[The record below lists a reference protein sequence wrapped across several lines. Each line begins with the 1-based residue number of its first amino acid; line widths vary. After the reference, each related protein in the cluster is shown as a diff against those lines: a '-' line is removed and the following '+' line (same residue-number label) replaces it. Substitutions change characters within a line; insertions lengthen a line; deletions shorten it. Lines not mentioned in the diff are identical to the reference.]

1 MRVPECIQ
9 IFINF
14 LQNKNL
20 KQMKKISL
28 FTLVFLS
35 ILNFN
40 FSQDFWKSLD
50 SPNGVEINQIGIDL
64 FGNYY
69 IAVQGKHQIFRSVD
83 NCQTWESF
91 DEGLAETYIL
101 GKKFVNAPDSSLYL
115 LTSRDVFV
123 LRPHYNRWKK
133 INLNEYEYGFNDI
146 SVNPQGDIYIVG
158 SLKIYRSTNNGASFR
173 PINIVPA
180 FNSQICANGK
190 GKNFVISED
199 ENHEDVVYIFNDD
212 GSVYEK
218 KSFPTDMPWA
228 DGILYDSIENRL
240 FIYGWHDG
248 YFSDDDGLTWTKLQ
262 IGEQHNSI
270 YYLTMSPAGDL
281 FCDCWK
287 GIFKSID
294 SGNTWSKINNAE
306 NFFSSGIL
314 SLVFINAEEIFVLP
328 KYWGSNLTFEL
339 GLTDTNFEDFQKITT
354 GIKQARIN
362 EISKDKNGVMFV
374 NISYNK
380 WLISFD
386 DCQTWDTLNLPD
398 TNEYFHYI
406 EHDQNG
412 NIYGLSSNRSLYI
425 STDYGSTWSDITPE
439 EIENVYFEGIHVNP
453 AGKIYI
459 YGSGNLYISNDYGE
473 NWNTFMTQNLI
484 PFNAKWFFHSDGTI
498 YSYDIFETYFS
509 KDDGVSWS
517 RMFDSYTNIYAFH
530 IAKNG
535 DILIVRDDYDSFGAS
550 LFKYENGELIKLK
563 DNTFSNSIESNI
575 DGDIFI
581 ETQDRI
587 LRSVDNG
594 NSWEDITYNL
604 DNPNYL
610 TLYVDN
616 NQFLYTYSKYDV
628 IYKSKFSTTQNHS
641 ILGYVF
647 LDENKNCIK
656 DAEEN
661 GIQDWELKL
670 SGTIERNIT
679 TDERGE
685 FSTNLTDGSYTFKLI
700 VPDDEKW
707 KTCQIDTAI
716 VFDSEQKDTTVVM
729 FLIQKKDG
737 TSTFEVESSTSDVI
751 VYPQPF
757 SNKTNIVIKNN
768 KVPENSEFRVYN
780 RLGKLVHF
788 EKIHSN
794 NIIFNNNEL
803 PSGLYLFKVIFNNKI
818 ISSGKLIIQ

>member
-1 MRVPECIQ
+1 
-9 IFINF
+9 
-14 LQNKNL
+14 
-20 KQMKKISL
+20 MKKISL

-40 FSQDFWKSLD
+40 FSQDFWNSLD
-50 SPNGVEINQIGIDL
+50 GPNGVVINQIGIDL

-69 IAVQGKHQIFRSVD
+69 IAVKGKHHVFRSID
-83 NCQTWESF
+83 NYQTWESF
-91 DEGLAETYIL
+91 NTGLVEPYIS

-133 INLNEYEYGFNDI
+133 INLNEYEYEFNDI

-158 SLKIYRSTNNGASFR
+158 GSKIYRSTNNGASFR

-180 FNSQICANGK
+180 FNSQICTNGK

-218 KSFPTDMPWA
+218 KAFPTDMPWA
-228 DGILYDSIENRL
+228 EGILYDSIENRL
-240 FIYGWHDG
+240 FIYGWNEG

-262 IGEQHNSI
+262 IEDQYNGIN
-270 YYLTMSPAGDL
+270 YLTISPTGDL
-281 FCDCWK
+281 FCDCRK

-294 SGNTWSKINNAE
+294 SGITWSKINNAE
-306 NFFSSGIL
+306 NFCSKGIS

-328 KYWGSNLTFEL
+328 KYRGSNLTFEL
-339 GLTDTNFEDFQKITT
+339 GLTDVNFEDFQSITT
-354 GIKQARIN
+354 GIKQPRIN

-374 NISYNK
+374 NIANNK
-380 WLISFD
+380 QLISFD
-386 DCQTWDTLNLPD
+386 DCQTWDTLSLPD
-398 TNEYFHYI
+398 KNEYLHQI

-412 NIYGLSSNRSLYI
+412 NIYGYSTNRSLYI
-425 STDYGSTWSDITPE
+425 STDYGTTWSDITPE
-439 EIENVYFEGIHVNP
+439 KNEIVYFEGIQVNP
-453 AGKIYI
+453 DGKIYL
-459 YGSGNLYISNDYGE
+459 YGLRNLYISNDYGE
-473 NWNTFMTQNLI
+473 NWNVFVTQDLNH
-484 PFNAKWFFHSDGTI
+484 FNAKWFFHPDGTI
-498 YSYDIFETYFS
+498 YSYDILDTYFS

-517 RMFDSYTNIYAFH
+517 RMLDSYINIFAFH

-535 DILIVRDDYDSFGAS
+535 DILIVCDGYDSFGAS
-550 LFKYENGELIKLK
+550 LFKYKNGELIKLK
-563 DNTFSNSIESNI
+563 DNIFSNSIESNI

-581 ETQDRI
+581 EEQDRI
-587 LRSVDNG
+587 LRSRDNG

-604 DNPNYL
+604 DHPIDL

-616 NQFLYTYSKYDV
+616 NQFLYTYSRYDV

-656 DAEEN
+656 DPEEN
-661 GIQDWELKL
+661 GIQNWKIKL
-670 SGTIERNIT
+670 SGTIERDIT

-685 FSTNLTDGSYTFKLI
+685 FSTKLTDGSYTFKLI
-700 VPDDEKW
+700 VSDDEKW
-707 KTCQIDTAI
+707 KTCQIDTSI
-716 VFDSEQKDTTVVM
+716 ILDSEQKDTTVVM
-729 FLIQKKDG
+729 FLVQKKGG
-737 TSTFEVESSTSDVI
+737 TSTFEEESFTSDVI

-757 SNKTNIVIKNN
+757 STKTNIVIKNN

-780 RLGKLVHF
+780 RLGELVHY

-794 NIIFNNNEL
+794 NIEFNKNDL